1 MMKNFPNGACWRW
14 GLLAL
19 LAVLISCGSPR
30 APIRDQGRAFPNQQP
45 EIVRDGGPVIFQP
58 TDDSA
63 ATGQPGIHRVREG
76 DTLYAI
82 AFMYGVDFRELASV
96 NSLSPPYTI
105 YVDQELRLNADA
117 AGATA
122 SSGAAASA
130 SAAAPSGSIQ
140 RRPIDRRPSAPV
152 TSGQPPLSS
161 GSSSGVWQWPLA
173 DRGTTNYRPDINN
186 RLDIEANAGDSVL
199 AARDGEVVYSRPFG
213 DDEGSLLIIRH
224 DNRYLSAYTQTGRVL
239 VETGER
245 VTAGQPIVEL
255 EPPDSGPPMVY
266 FNVQRDGAFVDPTVL
281 LP

>member
-1 MMKNFPNGACWRW
+1 MMNFPNSAYRRL

-19 LAVLISCGSPR
+19 LAFLVSCGSTR
-30 APIRDQGRAFPNQQP
+30 APIRDQGRAFPNQGP
-45 EIVRDGGPVIFQP
+45 EIVRDRGPVIFQP

-82 AFMYGVDFRELASV
+82 AFMYGVDYREVASA
-96 NSLSPPYTI
+96 NDLSPPYTI
-105 YVDQELRLNADA
+105 YVDQELKLNADA
-117 AGATA
+117 TGSAAPTGATA
-122 SSGAAASA
+122 SASP
-130 SAAAPSGSIQ
+130 AAPGGSIQ
-140 RRPIDRRPSAPV
+140 RRPIERRPSAPV
-152 TSGQPPLSS
+152 SSEQSPLSS
-161 GSSSGVWQWPLA
+161 GSSAGGWQWPLV
-173 DRGTTNYRPDINN
+173 DRGPTNYRPDINN

-245 VTAGQPIVEL
+245 VSVGQPIVEL
-255 EPPDSGPPMVY
+255 EPVNPGPPMLY
-266 FNVQRDGAFVDPTVL
+266 FNIQRDGAFVDPTVL

>member
-1 MMKNFPNGACWRW
+1 MMKNFPKGACWRW

-19 LAVLISCGSPR
+19 LAVLVSCGSPR
-30 APIRDQGRAFPNQQP
+30 APIRDQGRAFPDRQP

-63 ATGQPGIHRVREG
+63 TTGQPGIHRVREG

-82 AFMYGVDFRELASV
+82 AFMYGVDFRELAAV

-105 YVDQELRLNADA
+105 YVDQELRLNADVA
-117 AGATA
+117 SSAAPAGAT
-122 SSGAAASA
+122 S
-130 SAAAPSGSIQ
+130 SAAAPSGNIQ

-152 TSGQPPLSS
+152 TSDQPPLSS
-161 GSSSGVWQWPLA
+161 RPSSGVWQWPLA
-173 DRGTTNYRPDINN
+173 ERGTTNYRPDINN
-186 RLDIEANAGDSVL
+186 RLDIEAKAGDSVL

-255 EPPDSGPPMVY
+255 ELPDSGPPMVY